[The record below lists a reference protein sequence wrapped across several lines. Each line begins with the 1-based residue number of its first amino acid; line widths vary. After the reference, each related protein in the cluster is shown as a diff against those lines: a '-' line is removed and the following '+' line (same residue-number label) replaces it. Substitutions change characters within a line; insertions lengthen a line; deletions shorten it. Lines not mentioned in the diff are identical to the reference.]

1 MELAGQQM
9 NLCITEVM
17 AKRAACEAD
26 LFAAAGNEKGRIQ
39 LGQAF
44 LGLEEGRSPAGSGAI
59 SFCSAA
65 EGLWV
70 GGWMAGFYGL
80 AC

>member
-26 LFAAAGNEKGRIQ
+26 LLAAAGDQEGRIQ

-44 LGLEEGRSPAGSGAI
+44 WGLEEGRDHGQL
-59 SFCSAA
+59 
-65 EGLWV
+65 GLRCV
-70 GGWMAGFYGL
+70 LLY
-80 AC
+80 